1 MRAAIDTGGT
11 FTDVILYS
19 EETGELWTVK
29 VPSSTKK
36 PEQAFIKGLTTA
48 LSAAG
53 TTFPEV
59 NMLVH
64 GTTIVTNTL
73 LQQKTAK
80 VGLLVTEG
88 FRDVLEIGRQQ
99 RPFLYDLMVD
109 RRTPLV
115 PRYFVREI
123 EERVGAEGQEL
134 IPLNPEKAKDQ
145 IRILHNQGVE
155 SLAIVLLFSF
165 LHPENENKLEELA
178 REFFPEHSVFISS
191 FISAEFREFERT
203 STTVVAAA
211 VAPGVLSYLQ
221 GIRKKLDVHDWKHD
235 KLYIMHSGGGTLPPS
250 EAMKKPHT
258 MIESGPA
265 AGIIATT
272 QLAQECEIEQVIA
285 FDMGGTTAKAGL
297 ILNGQPLYTTEYEVG
312 EKVHSSGWTKGN
324 GYPVRFPMIDVAE
337 CGSGAGSIAWI
348 DPGGHLKVG
357 PESAGADPGPAC
369 YGKGGSKPTVT
380 DAYLE
385 LGYLDSDSFL
395 GGDMLLDPKLATNAL
410 QKHICKHLSMSIK
423 EAAMGVVTIA
433 NDNMLHIL
441 RLVSVMRGHDP
452 RDFTLVAY
460 GGAGPIHATMLAEKL
475 SIRKVIIPNYPGLFS
490 ALGLLYSDVSTDFV
504 ETIMTTLEPEYVDLL
519 NNTLDRLHAKADK
532 WFERMKGY
540 GVKFEM
546 RTSIDLRYRRQNYEL
561 NIPLPGVH
569 LSHAYIISLQK
580 EFHEAHKNKYGHSTP
595 GETIQTVY
603 VRLRAI
609 ILLIKP
615 DLKPLKNYK
624 REKTNNTFYKNRKVW
639 FPEGEISCPV
649 FHRNILKPKQKL
661 EGPAIIQEKESTT
674 LVERNWSVQVDGSGN
689 LLLKRK

>member
-59 NMLVH
+59 NILVH
-64 GTTIVTNTL
+64 GTTVVTNTL

-80 VGLLVTEG
+80 AGLLVTEG
-88 FRDVLEIGRQQ
+88 FSDVLEIARQQ
-99 RPFLYDLMVD
+99 RPFLYDLMAD
-109 RRTPLV
+109 RRIPLV
-115 PRYFVREI
+115 PRHLVREI
-123 EERVGAEGQEL
+123 EERVGADGQEL
-134 IPLNPEKAKDQ
+134 IPLNPEKAKYQ
-145 IRILHNQGVE
+145 IQSLHKQGVE

-165 LHPENENKLEELA
+165 LKPENENKLAELA

-191 FISAEFREFERT
+191 YISAEFREFERT
-203 STTVVAAA
+203 STTVVAAS
-211 VAPGVLSYLQ
+211 VAPGVRSYLQ
-221 GIRKKLDVHDWKHD
+221 GISKKLDVHSWKED
-235 KLYIMHSGGGTLPPS
+235 NLFIMHSGGGTLPPS
-250 EAMKKPHT
+250 EAIKKPHT

-265 AGIIATT
+265 AGIIAAA
-272 QLAQECEIEQVIA
+272 QLAQKLELDRVIA

-297 ILNGQPLYTTEYEVG
+297 ILNKQPLYTTEYEVG
-312 EKVHSSGWTKGN
+312 EKVHSSGWTRGS

-385 LGYLDSDSFL
+385 LGYLDRDSFL

-410 QKHICKHLSMSIK
+410 QKHISKHLSVSAK
-423 EAAMGVVTIA
+423 EAAAGVVTIA

-441 RLVSVMRGHDP
+441 RLVSVMRGYDP

-475 SIRKVIIPNYPGLFS
+475 SIRKVIIPKYPGLFS

-504 ETIMTTLEPEYVDLL
+504 ETIMTTLEPDNVDLL
-519 NNTLDRLHAKADK
+519 NNILDRLNIKADS
-532 WFERMKGY
+532 WFERMKAL
-540 GVKFEM
+540 GVKLEIK
-546 RTSIDLRYRRQNYEL
+546 TSIDLRYLRQNYEI

-569 LSHAYIISLQK
+569 LSSDYIISLQRK
-580 EFHEAHKNKYGHSTP
+580 FHEAHKTKYGHSTP

-603 VRLRAI
+603 VRLRALK
-609 ILLIKP
+609 LLTKP
-615 DLKPLKNYK
+615 DLKPLKNDK
-624 REKTNNTFYKNRKVW
+624 REITNNTSHKNRKIW

-649 FHRNILKPKQKL
+649 YERNSLSPKQKL
-661 EGPAIIQEKESTT
+661 EGPLIIQEKEATT
-674 LVERNWSVQVDGSGN
+674 LVERDWSVQVDNYCN
-689 LLLKRK
+689 LMLKRK

>member
-11 FTDVILYS
+11 FTDIILYS
-19 EETGELWTVK
+19 EETGELFTVK
-29 VPSSTKK
+29 VPSSNKR
-36 PEQAFIKGLTTA
+36 PEEAFIKGLTTA

-53 TTFPEV
+53 TYPEV

-64 GTTIVTNTL
+64 GTTVVTNTL

-88 FRDVLEIGRQQ
+88 FRDILEIARQQ
-99 RPFLYDLMVD
+99 RPFLYNLMAD

-115 PRYFVREI
+115 PRHLIMEI
-123 EERVGAEGQEL
+123 EERVGSDGQEL
-134 IPLNPEKAKDQ
+134 TPFNPEKAKDQ

-165 LHPENENKLEELA
+165 SHPENENKLAELA
-178 REFFPEHSVFISS
+178 SEFFPEHSVFISS
-191 FISAEFREFERT
+191 YISAEFREFERT

-211 VAPGVLSYLQ
+211 VAPGVKSYLQ
-221 GIRKKLDVHDWKHD
+221 GIGKKLDSHSWNEDN
-235 KLYIMHSGGGTLPPS
+235 LYIMHSGGGTLPPS
-250 EAMKKPHT
+250 EAIKKPHT

-265 AGIIATT
+265 AGIIAAA
-272 QLAQECEIEQVIA
+272 QLAQKLESDRVIA

-297 ILNGQPLYTTEYEVG
+297 ILNGQPLFTTEYEVG
-312 EKVHSSGWTKGN
+312 EKVHSSGWTKGS

-369 YGKGGSKPTVT
+369 YRKGGSSPTVT

-385 LGYLDSDSFL
+385 LGYLNRDSFL
-395 GGDMLLDPKLATNAL
+395 GGDMVLHPQLATNAL
-410 QKHICKHLSMSIK
+410 KNHICKHLSVSVK
-423 EAAMGVVTIA
+423 EAAAGIVTIA

-460 GGAGPIHATMLAEKL
+460 GGAGPIHSTMLAENL
-475 SIRKVIIPNYPGLFS
+475 SIRKVIIPRYPGLFS
-490 ALGLLYSDVSTDFV
+490 ALGLLYSDVTTDFV
-504 ETIMTTLEPEYVDLL
+504 ETIMTTLEPDNADLL
-519 NNTLDRLHAKADK
+519 NNTLERLNAEAEL
-532 WFERMKGY
+532 WFDQMKGP
-540 GVKFEM
+540 GVKFEIK
-546 RTSIDLRYRRQNYEL
+546 TSIDLRYLRQNYEL

-569 LSHAYIISLQK
+569 LSQGNIISLQK
-580 EFHEAHKNKYGHSTP
+580 EFHELHKNQYGHSTP
-595 GETIQTVY
+595 GERIQTVY
-603 VRLRAI
+603 IRLRAI
-609 ILLIKP
+609 KLLTKP
-615 DLKPLKNYK
+615 DLKPPKIDK
-624 REKTNNTFYKNRKVW
+624 RNKTNNTPCMNRKVW

-649 FHRNILKPKQKL
+649 YKRNSLRPQQKI
-661 EGPAIIQEKESTT
+661 EEPAIIQEKESTT
-674 LVERNWSVQVDGSGN
+674 LVDRNWSVLVDNFGN
-689 LLLKRK
+689 LVLEKK